1 MCTSVPN
8 SELLSWDAGR
18 DLGHGGGHGGGPT
31 LQMGREKGGGNEQS
45 QTQGGFFAAGDG
57 FVLHHLHVEEE
68 ERASPASRSPSVKE
82 G

>member
-1 MCTSVPN
+1 
-8 SELLSWDAGR
+8 
-18 DLGHGGGHGGGPT
+18 
-31 LQMGREKGGGNEQS
+31 MGAAPHCKWEGKKEVGMSRAKPKEV
-45 QTQGGFFAAGDG
+45 FFAAGDG